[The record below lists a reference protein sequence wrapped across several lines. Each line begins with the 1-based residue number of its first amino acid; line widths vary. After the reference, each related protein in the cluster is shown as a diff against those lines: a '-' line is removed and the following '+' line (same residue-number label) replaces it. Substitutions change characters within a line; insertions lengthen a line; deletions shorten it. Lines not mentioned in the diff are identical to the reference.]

1 MNKSHRLYQEDMR
14 QILANNKMALL
25 EGKSILVTGATGM
38 LGVCLI
44 DALMINGNVNV
55 IAVGRSREKA
65 KERLGEYY
73 NCENFLFVEQD
84 VIQPLPADLKPDYI
98 IIGASN
104 THPLAFSSQ
113 PINTI
118 LTNIVG
124 TKNALDIAVKCN
136 AKVLFLS
143 SGEIYGNSSINLPF
157 KEENTGTLDLSTA
170 RASYT
175 EAKRL
180 CEALCQSYIAEKNL
194 DVKIARLCRIFGP
207 TMLMTDSKASSQF
220 IKNALHQ
227 EDIILKSEGTQQYSY
242 IYVAEAISAMLHI
255 LLCGKTGT
263 AYNVSNALCDIR
275 LKDFAAICSS
285 FCDRQVVFEI
295 PSEHEKKGYSIA
307 NYALLDNTKLK
318 SIGFVPQ
325 YNIEDAICRTLKI
338 LS

>member
-1 MNKSHRLYQEDMR
+1 MNKSHHLYQEDIR

-25 EGKSILVTGATGM
+25 EGKGILVTGATGM

-44 DALMINGNVNV
+44 DALMANGNINV

-65 KERLGEYY
+65 KERLEEYY

-104 THPLAFSSQ
+104 THPLAYSTQ

-118 LTNIVG
+118 LTNVEG
-124 TKNALDIAVKCN
+124 TRNALDLAVKCN

-143 SGEIYGNSSINLPF
+143 SVDVYGDSLDNHPF
-157 KEENTGTLDLSTA
+157 KEEDTGRLNLSTA
-170 RASYT
+170 RAGYT

-220 IKNALHQ
+220 IKNALSN
-227 EDIILKSEGTQQYSY
+227 EDIILKSEGNQCYSY
-242 IYVAEAISAMLHI
+242 MYVADAASAILHI
-255 LLCGKTGT
+255 MLDGKIGT
-263 AYNVSNALCDIR
+263 AYNVSSALCDIK
-275 LKDFAAICSS
+275 LKDFAAICST
-285 FCDRQVVFEI
+285 VVKRRVLFDVS
-295 PSEHEKKGYSIA
+295 SEEERKGYG
-307 NYALLDNTKLK
+307 NTNCALLDNSRLK